1 MVIRK
6 KKIGVAVCNI
16 YAINLLVKKVLTN
29 PQFLQWCL
37 RRRNVKGSL
46 HEQHLSISESGT
58 QVGGAKTY
66 MRHMIKTNKVDYIT
80 TVQIHYKTYIIARS
94 LTKQLLKTDICLLIA
109 LAKLGYNYVACNSTQ
124 ELLL

>member
-1 MVIRK
+1 M
-6 KKIGVAVCNI
+6 
-16 YAINLLVKKVLTN
+16 
-29 PQFLQWCL
+29 
-37 RRRNVKGSL
+37 
-46 HEQHLSISESGT
+46 
-58 QVGGAKTY
+58 GGAKTY
-66 MRHMIKTNKVDYIT
+66 MRHMIKTNNVNYIT